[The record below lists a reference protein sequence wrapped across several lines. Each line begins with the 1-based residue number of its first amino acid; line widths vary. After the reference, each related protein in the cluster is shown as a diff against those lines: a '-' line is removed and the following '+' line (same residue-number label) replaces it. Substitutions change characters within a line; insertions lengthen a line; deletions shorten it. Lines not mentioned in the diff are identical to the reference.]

1 MNSTLMLVC
10 DFLAITT
17 VFILWSSGVCAGKG
31 EVKLTAPVMSIEN
44 IDISHTAIYHQTFIH
59 LNKIHNNT

>member
-10 DFLAITT
+10 DSLTN
-17 VFILWSSGVCAGKG
+17 VFVLWSSGVCSGKG
-31 EVKLTAPVMSIEN
+31 EVKLTAPVIIIEI

-59 LNKIHNNT
+59 LNKIHNTNT